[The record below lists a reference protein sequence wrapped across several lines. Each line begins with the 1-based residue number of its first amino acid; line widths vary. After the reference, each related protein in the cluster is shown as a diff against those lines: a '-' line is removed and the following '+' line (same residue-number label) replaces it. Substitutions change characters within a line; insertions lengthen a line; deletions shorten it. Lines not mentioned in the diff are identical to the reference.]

1 MNRTDHFL
9 SRFMLQKH
17 HGEQSSKAPETRD
30 AVVIIP
36 LISRAEGWSVLFTQR
51 SWQLRHHPGQV
62 CFPGGRKDTS
72 DTSLQMTGLR
82 ELEEELGIPSH
93 QIQIIG
99 ELTGGQTL
107 SGYHIHPY
115 LARLHHPFTV
125 SPAKAEVEA
134 VFELPLELLLDTNN
148 YQSLIIQRNNKPH
161 KIIGLTVDNWFIWGA
176 TAKMLYQLAKQYG

>member
-30 AVVIIP
+30 AAVIIP

-82 ELEEELGIPSH
+82 ELEEELGERPETFLGFNPLQASLEVKLNSEYANPDSLQLIEKK
-93 QIQIIG
+93 IK
-99 ELTGGQTL
+99 TYTN
-107 SGYHIHPY
+107 
-115 LARLHHPFTV
+115 V
-125 SPAKAEVEA
+125 S
-134 VFELPLELLLDTNN
+134 ELLYRKDMMEIVNDN
-148 YQSLIIQRNNKPH
+148 MKR
-161 KIIGLTVDNWFIWGA
+161 IGRVA
-176 TAKMLYQLAKQYG
+176 EM